1 MNTNKLFL
9 LLIMAVS
16 ISNTSRAQQKM
27 EETRIPGLELKN
39 MDNSIS
45 PVNDFFRYV
54 NGAWLDKAE
63 IPADRTS
70 WGSFNELRKK
80 TDADVLEIL
89 NEAIKNRNFPKLK
102 DAQGGLTAMSD
113 QEKAVNYYESVMDTV
128 TRNSQGIS
136 PVLPFLA
143 KIDAINNL
151 EDLNHLMVESAPYGG
166 VGFYSF
172 YIYNDLKNSNR
183 YIGYVSPAGLGL
195 SRDYYVDQDENT
207 KLKREK
213 YIAHISKMLQF
224 YGDSKEIASKNAQ
237 RIFNYEYN
245 LAKPRMTKEESRD
258 RRKSYNPKSIDE
270 LTAIAPTFQWNTY
283 FEGIGITK
291 MDTVIVNQPK
301 YMAVMDSI
309 IRASSMDDIKLYLK
323 WTAIDGAAG
332 MLSDEI
338 EVANWEFYSKELTGA
353 VQQLPRNERALA
365 SINGVIGEALGK
377 LYVDKKFPP
386 EAKAKAMEMIK
397 NVMAG
402 YEIRIQKLPWM
413 SDVTKQK
420 ALEKLHKLSIKI
432 AYPDQWKDY
441 SALEVVGVKDGGS
454 YFQNSMN
461 ARKWNFNKNM
471 AKLGNPVDRTEWGM
485 SPQTVNAYFNPTN
498 NEIVFPAA
506 ILQPPF
512 YNYLADEAVNY
523 GGIGAVIGHEIS
535 HSFDDSGARFD
546 GDGNLTDWWTAD
558 DLQKFTVLGNKLA
571 DQYSAVEALPGVY
584 LNGKYNLGENIG
596 DLGGVNAALEGL
608 ELFYKT
614 NGKPEKIDGFTAEQR
629 FFISWA
635 TIWRTKMREDALRN
649 LIKTDPHAP
658 GMFRAYMPLTNV
670 DAFYDAFNIK
680 PEDKMYL
687 KPDDRVKIW

>member
-1 MNTNKLFL
+1 MNANKLFL
-9 LLIMAVS
+9 LFIAVVS
-16 ISNTSRAQQKM
+16 INYSSSAQEKM
-27 EETRIPGLELKN
+27 KETHTPGLEIKN
-39 MDNSIS
+39 MDLSVS
-45 PVNDFFRYV
+45 PTDDFFRYV
-54 NGAWLDKAE
+54 NGSWLDNAE

-89 NEAIKNRNFPKLK
+89 NEAIKNQNSPKLK
-102 DAQGGLTAMSD
+102 DAQGNLTAMSD
-113 QEKAVNYYESVMDTV
+113 QEKAVNYYESVMDTI
-128 TRNSQGIS
+128 TRNIQGIN
-136 PVLPFLA
+136 PVLPYLA
-143 KIDAINNL
+143 KIDAVNNL
-151 EDLNHLMVESAPYGG
+151 EDLNHLLVESTPYGG
-166 VGFYSF
+166 VGFYNF

-183 YIGYVSPAGLGL
+183 YVGYVSPAGLGL
-195 SRDYYVDQDENT
+195 SRDYYVDQDDNT

-213 YIAHISKMLQF
+213 YIEHIAKMLHF

-245 LAKPRMTKEESRD
+245 LAKPRITKEESRD
-258 RRKSYNPKSIDE
+258 RRKTYNPKSIDE
-270 LTAIAPTFQWNTY
+270 LNALTSSIHWNTY
-283 FEGIGITK
+283 FKGIGIAK
-291 MDTVIVNQPK
+291 MDTVVVREPK
-301 YMAVMDSI
+301 YMAAMDSI
-309 IRASSMDDIKLYLK
+309 IKASSIDDIKLYLK
-323 WTAIDGAAG
+323 WTAIDGAAN
-332 MLSDEI
+332 MLSDDI
-338 EVANWEFYSKELTGA
+338 EVANWEFYGKELTGA
-353 VQQLPRNERALA
+353 IQQRPRDERALS

-386 EAKAKAMEMIK
+386 EAKAKALEMIE

-413 SDVTKQK
+413 SDATKQK
-420 ALEKLHKLSIKI
+420 AIEKLHKLTIKI
-432 AYPDQWKDY
+432 AYPDKWKDY
-441 SALEVVGVKDGGS
+441 SALVVVGVKDGGS

-461 ARKWNFNKNM
+461 ARKWNFDKNI

-485 SPQTVNAYFNPTN
+485 SPQTVNAYFNATN

-546 GDGNLTDWWTAD
+546 GDGNLVDWWTAD
-558 DLQKFTVLGNKLA
+558 DLEKFTVLGSKLA
-571 DQYSAVEALPGVY
+571 DQYSAVEALPEVY

-614 NGKPEKIDGFTAEQR
+614 NGRPKNIDGFTAEQR

-635 TIWRTKMREDALRN
+635 TVWRTKMREDALRN

-687 KPDDRVKIW
+687 EEKDRVKIW